1 MFLDTD
7 RLTSLILFQGKKH
20 FGSPLST
27 QDMFAHQLLMKTRK
41 TTLGTGLKPQHRFF
55 CHINFYSNQV
65 PIWRRIEHLGGN
77 DNKTCLKPSYSLLKP
92 KTPWLILTDKLV
104 VGESD
109 DGNANKASA
118 VPSHSQQSQ
127 LGRRTT
133 YMLRR
138 HGRTQSV
145 HLFLAQ
151 QRKCDRISDLL
162 KGFVQLKINFELPW
176 ILPWLAGKS
185 RMFRRKW
192 HRIKWSNFH
201 CHVLVSGK

>member
-109 DGNANKASA
+109 DGNANKALPLLRS
-118 VPSHSQQSQ
+118 PLLNKSQ
-127 LGRRTT
+127 LGSPGLPTC
-133 YMLRR
+133 
-138 HGRTQSV
+138 
-145 HLFLAQ
+145 
-151 QRKCDRISDLL
+151 CDGTGEL
-162 KGFVQLKINFELPW
+162 K
-176 ILPWLAGKS
+176 AS
-185 RMFRRKW
+185 TCS
-192 HRIKWSNFH
+192 WSNKGD
-201 CHVLVSGK
+201 VT